1 MKGNAFDWYTD
12 LEFESIDN
20 WEQLEGEFLNRFYS
34 TRQIVTM
41 FELTN
46 TKQRKGEPVIDY
58 INRWRAASL
67 DCKDHVTELS
77 AVEMCIQGMHWGL
90 LYILQGIKLRTFE
103 ELATCAHD
111 MKLSIAN
118 RGDKNMLVPSVK
130 NEEKHTNVTLEEF
143 MVVNST
149 LLKSSF
155 KEKDKK
161 TENRQ

>member
-1 MKGNAFDWYTD
+1 
-12 LEFESIDN
+12 
-20 WEQLEGEFLNRFYS
+20 
-34 TRQIVTM
+34 
-41 FELTN
+41 
-46 TKQRKGEPVIDY
+46 
-58 INRWRAASL
+58 
-67 DCKDHVTELS
+67 
-77 AVEMCIQGMHWGL
+77 MCIQGMHWGL